1 MAGMLRQ
8 LCYAGVPAPL
18 AKPWNG
24 LCLPAPVMASHLTR
38 PPAWLPPAG
47 GLRAAGPQRP
57 QAGRLRPQVRV
68 NGPGPAGRLSTCSD
82 AGAGAARRNGLEG
95 RVTAYLNAV
104 ADRAGDWVS
113 LRRRR
118 RGGGTATPLRLGI
131 RARGA
136 ERGGWAGGWVE
147 GRGQGRGIW
156 RRGSQTTVGQAR
168 DQTIPMIGP
177 SFL

>member
-118 RGGGTATPLRLGI
+118 RGGGRLRLCGWGFEPGG
-131 RARGA
+131 RSGEGGRV
-136 ERGGWAGGWVE
+136 GGWREGGKV
-147 GRGQGRGIW
+147 
-156 RRGSQTTVGQAR
+156 VGYGGGEAKRQWAR
-168 DQTIPMIGP
+168 PVIRL
-177 SFL
+177 SL